1 MKFVEN
7 VKNAWKWL
15 SVQMMIL
22 AGSIQTAWEAAPA
35 DLKSSF
41 TPTQI
46 YYVTISLLAIG
57 IIGRLI
63 KQTPDVP
70 K

>member
-22 AGSIQTAWEAAPA
+22 AFAFQSAWELAPQEIKA
-35 DLKSSF
+35 GL
-41 TPTQI
+41 TPTHA
-46 YYVTISLLAIG
+46 YYITVALLVIG
-57 IIGRLI
+57 VLGRLV